1 MRGNREN
8 HERAQRTMA
17 DYSSIR
23 DGRIFES
30 AAPIRIT
37 RELIADFCAA
47 IGETNPLYTDARA
60 ASPHGGIVAPPSLAA
75 IFGDGENIFPHYPEL
90 DTRRLLAG
98 IDMELLAPIR
108 AGDTLRITSRISEV
122 YEKTGRSGSMV
133 FVVISSVL
141 TNQNGEIAVRI
152 DHRFTNPL

>member
-1 MRGNREN
+1 
-8 HERAQRTMA
+8 MA
-17 DYSSIR
+17 DYSSIC

-30 AAPIRIT
+30 PAPIRIT

-60 ASPHGGIVAPPSLAA
+60 ASAGPHGGIVAPPSLAA
-75 IFGDGENIFPHYPEL
+75 IFGDGENIFSHYPRL

-98 IDMELLAPIR
+98 IDMELPAPIR
-108 AGDTLRITSRISEV
+108 PGDTLRVTSRISEV

-141 TNQNGEIAVRI
+141 TNQNGDVAVRI
-152 DHRFTNPL
+152 NHRFTNPL

>member
-1 MRGNREN
+1 
-8 HERAQRTMA
+8 MA

-23 DGRIFES
+23 DGRVFES

-47 IGETNPLYTDARA
+47 IGETNPLYTGSRA
-60 ASPHGGIVAPPSLAA
+60 ASAGPHGGLVAPPALAA

-90 DTRRLLAG
+90 NTRRLLAG
-98 IDMELLAPIR
+98 IDMELFAPIR
-108 AGDTLRITSRISEV
+108 AGDTLRVTSRISEV

-141 TNQNGEIAVRI
+141 TNQNGEVAVRI

>member
-1 MRGNREN
+1 
-8 HERAQRTMA
+8 MA
-17 DYSSIR
+17 DYSSIC

-37 RELIADFCAA
+37 REMIADFCAA
-47 IGETNPLYTDARA
+47 IGETNPLYTEPRA
-60 ASPHGGIVAPPSLAA
+60 ASAGAHGDVVAPPSLAA
-75 IFGDGENIFPHYPEL
+75 IFGDGENIFPHYPQM

-98 IDMELLAPIR
+98 IDMELFAPIR
-108 AGDTLRITSRISEV
+108 PGDMLRVTSRISEV

-152 DHRFTNPL
+152 NHRFTNPL

>member
-1 MRGNREN
+1 
-8 HERAQRTMA
+8 MA
-17 DYSSIR
+17 DYSSIC

-37 RELIADFCAA
+37 PELIANFCAA
-47 IGETNPLYTDARA
+47 IGETNPLYTDSRA
-60 ASPHGGIVAPPSLAA
+60 ASAGPHGGIVAPPSLAA
-75 IFGDGENIFPHYPEL
+75 IFGDGEDIFPHYPRL
-90 DTRRLLAG
+90 NTRRLLAG

-108 AGDTLRITSRISEV
+108 AGDTLTVTSRISEI

-141 TNQNGEIAVRI
+141 TNQNGEVAVRI
-152 DHRFTNPL
+152 DHRFTNPR